1 MHEMK
6 NKILLLSAALIM
18 LSAWRS
24 QVRDQERVQAQI
36 DKVDSQQAWASAE
49 YERYRRELRVP

>member
-1 MHEMK
+1 MK